1 MDPRKYITQVL
12 MKVEFPRDKA
22 KSILIDV
29 HDIRGGSS
37 QRKEEL
43 QRINIKFQ
51 LDNLDVCKNGH
62 EKVYL

>member
-1 MDPRKYITQVL
+1 

-22 KSILIDV
+22 KRILIDV

-37 QRKEEL
+37 QRKEEF

-62 EKVYL
+62 EKVYM